1 MVDFINPFLYNF
13 YKEGIFL
20 KKKKIIIW
28 SAVIIV
34 LIIIAGIIV
43 TVTNKK
49 ENLDFASIKSE
60 KQLEEIY
67 DRTYNLYND
76 DSNMPMLL
84 ATMPY
89 SLMVRGLPRYDKS
102 YGVMN
107 GATADIDI
115 SKIESAVDSINL
127 ASPAGTTS
135 SNTKDHSTTNIQVE
149 NVDEADITKTDGDY
163 IYSISE
169 DKVVI
174 TNVMNPEELKV
185 ETKIE
190 TQEDY
195 VPEDLILY
203 GDKLVVISTHYESYN
218 KRDTMVSIYDISNKA
233 EPKKVEEYNMYA
245 KYYTSRCIN
254 GKLFVISSSKLRK
267 EDDRI
272 VTYYNENNKQKEIEL
287 DRIKYLRGMESKDQ
301 TIISSIDLNKMED
314 VKMSMYLFNVENA
327 YISENSIYLLNSDY
341 KYNKHA
347 LIEYL
352 KILAK
357 KGVIGYLQEVIDGDL
372 EVDYGEYTT
381 IYKFE
386 IREDGSL
393 KYQNKTEEKGTTIN
407 QFSLDE
413 YNGNLRVA
421 LSGSEGS
428 RVVVFDKKLNKI
440 GETANLSKGERMYS
454 TRFIGNKAYMVTYK
468 NTDPLYV
475 IDLSNPSN
483 PEVLGKLKIPGYST
497 YLHPYDETH
506 LIGIGMQTEEKVYRD
521 SQGRVTSTS
530 AVITGMKMALFDVS
544 DVNNPKQISQ
554 TIIGDRRTTSA
565 ILTNH
570 KALLFSKEKGII
582 AIPVNTYPTDFEID
596 SNTTDINSMVKA
608 YSSYG
613 KKYTKEGYF
622 VYNINLEDGINLKG
636 IINHDKT
643 SAYNYYY
650 SSSRLIRGMWIE
662 NNLFTVSEDMIKVNN
677 LEDLSQI
684 AELNIK

>member
-1 MVDFINPFLYNF
+1 M
-13 YKEGIFL
+13 
-20 KKKKIIIW
+20 KKKKIIIG
-28 SAVIIV
+28 SAVIIA
-34 LIIIAGIIV
+34 LIIIAGIIA
-43 TVTNKK
+43 TMINKK
-49 ENLDFASIKSE
+49 ENSDFASIKSE

-67 DRTYNLYND
+67 NSRYEEE
-76 DSNMPMLL
+76 SNMPMLL

-89 SLMVRGLPRYDKS
+89 SLMIRGSLLPRYDKS
-102 YGVMN
+102 YGVMDN
-107 GATADIDI
+107 TIGLDI
-115 SKIESAVDSINL
+115 SKSESATDSIN
-127 ASPAGTTS
+127 SVNSNSSTS
-135 SNTKDHSTTNIQVE
+135 LSMKDYSTTNIQVE
-149 NVDEADITKTDGDY
+149 NVDEADITKTDGNY

-174 TNVMNPEELKV
+174 TNVTNPEELKV

-190 TQEDY
+190 SQEDY

-203 GDKLVVISTHYESYN
+203 GEKLVVISTHYESYN
-218 KRDTMVSIYDISNKA
+218 KRDTMVSIYDISNKF
-233 EPKKVEEYNMYA
+233 EPKKVEEYSMYA

-272 VTYYNENNKQKEIEL
+272 VTYYNENNRQKEIEL
-287 DRIKYLRGMESKDQ
+287 ERIKYLEGMESKDQ
-301 TIISSIDLNKMED
+301 TLISSIDLNKMGN

-341 KYNKHA
+341 KYNKYA
-347 LIEYL
+347 FLDYM
-352 KILAK
+352 KVLAK
-357 KGVIGYLQEVIDGDL
+357 KGVIGYVKELIDGDL
-372 EVDYGEYTT
+372 ISEYGEYTT

-386 IREDGSL
+386 ILEDGSL
-393 KYQNKTEEKGTTIN
+393 QYKNKTEEKGATIN

-413 YNGNLRVA
+413 FNENLRVA

-428 RVVVFDKKLNKI
+428 RIVVFDKKLNKI
-440 GETANLSKGERMYS
+440 GETENLSKGEKMYS
-454 TRFIGNKAYMVTYK
+454 TRFMGNKAYMVTYK

-475 IDLSNPSN
+475 IDLSNPST

-497 YLHPYDETH
+497 YLHPYDENH
-506 LIGIGMQTEEKVYRD
+506 LIGIGMQTEEKVYKD
-521 SQGRVTSTS
+521 SQGRVTSTT
-530 AVITGMKMALFDVS
+530 AVITGMKMALFDIS

-570 KALLFSKEKGII
+570 KALLFSKEKGIL
-582 AIPVNTYPTDFEID
+582 AIPVNSYPSDFEINSD
-596 SNTTDINSMVKA
+596 TTDINSMVKA
-608 YSSYG
+608 YSNYG

-622 VYNINLEDGINLKG
+622 VYNINLEDGIKLKG

-643 SAYNYYY
+643 SVSNYYY
-650 SSSRLIRGMWIE
+650 STSRLIRGIWIE
-662 NNLFTVSEDMIKVNN
+662 NNLFTISEDMIKVNN

-684 AELNIK
+684 AELNIKKAIN

>member
-1 MVDFINPFLYNF
+1 M
-13 YKEGIFL
+13 
-20 KKKKIIIW
+20 KKKKIIIG
-28 SAVIIV
+28 SAVIIA
-34 LIIIAGIIV
+34 LIIIAGIIA
-43 TVTNKK
+43 TVINKK
-49 ENLDFASIKSE
+49 ENSGFASIKSE

-67 DRTYNLYND
+67 NSRYEEE
-76 DSNMPMLL
+76 SNIPMLL

-89 SLMVRGLPRYDKS
+89 SLMIRGSLLPRYDKS
-102 YGVMN
+102 YGVMDN
-107 GATADIDI
+107 TIGLDI
-115 SKIESAVDSINL
+115 SKSESATDSINS
-127 ASPAGTTS
+127 ASSAGITS
-135 SNTKDHSTTNIQVE
+135 SNTKDYSTTNIQVE
-149 NVDEADITKTDGDY
+149 NVDEADITKTDGNY

-174 TNVMNPEELKV
+174 TNVTNPEELKV

-190 TQEDY
+190 SQEDY

-203 GDKLVVISTHYESYN
+203 GEKLVVISTHYESYN
-218 KRDTMVSIYDISNKA
+218 KRDTMVSIYDISNKS
-233 EPKKVEEYNMYA
+233 EPKKVEEYSMYA

-272 VTYYNENNKQKEIEL
+272 VTYYNENNRQKEIEL
-287 DRIKYLRGMESKDQ
+287 ERIKYLKGMESKDQ
-301 TIISSIDLNKMED
+301 TLISSIDLNKMEN

-341 KYNKHA
+341 KYNKYA
-347 LIEYL
+347 FLDYM
-352 KILAK
+352 KVLAK
-357 KGVIGYLQEVIDGDL
+357 KGVIGYVKELIDGDL
-372 EVDYGEYTT
+372 ISEYGEYTT

-386 IREDGSL
+386 ILEDGSL
-393 KYQNKTEEKGTTIN
+393 QYKNKTEEKGATIN

-413 YNGNLRVA
+413 FNENLRVA

-428 RVVVFDKKLNKI
+428 RIVVFDKKLNKI
-440 GETANLSKGERMYS
+440 GETENLSKGEKMYS
-454 TRFIGNKAYMVTYK
+454 TRFMGNKAYMVTYK

-475 IDLSNPSN
+475 IDLSNPST

-497 YLHPYDETH
+497 YLHPYDENH
-506 LIGIGMQTEEKVYRD
+506 LIGIGMQTKEKVYKD
-521 SQGRVTSTS
+521 SQGRVTRTT

-570 KALLFSKEKGII
+570 KALLFSKEKGIL
-582 AIPVNTYPTDFEID
+582 AIPVNSYPSDFEINSD
-596 SNTTDINSMVKA
+596 TTDINFMVKA
-608 YSSYG
+608 YSNYG

-622 VYNINLEDGINLKG
+622 VYNINLEDGIKLKG

-643 SAYNYYY
+643 SVSNYYY
-650 SSSRLIRGMWIE
+650 STSRLIRGIWIE
-662 NNLFTVSEDMIKVNN
+662 NNLFTISEDMIKVNN
-677 LEDLSQI
+677 LEDLNQI
-684 AELNIK
+684 AELNIKKAIN